1 MITLGLKCRYHWL
14 ILSSDTLAILNINDA
29 GSWHRGEGRAGGRI
43 ESPSYSDDS
52 GNQQTSAKF
61 VPGHNCVTD
70 IYCAARKMET
80 MRIRQSHIDF
90 LSWLC
95 NGHLSK
101 WYLDMSCII
110 QIERLY
116 HPTFIWYHHSRR
128 IATTRPSRQGHKEP
142 VTGSKLR
149 PRSNFHPLTSHMSPW
164 LG

>member
-1 MITLGLKCRYHWL
+1 M
-14 ILSSDTLAILNINDA
+14 
-29 GSWHRGEGRAGGRI
+29 
-43 ESPSYSDDS
+43 
-52 GNQQTSAKF
+52 
-61 VPGHNCVTD
+61 
-70 IYCAARKMET
+70 YCAARKMKT

-149 PRSNFHPLTSHMSPW
+149 PRSNFHPLTSKIS
-164 LG
+164 LGLDKKPAITHTDDILRTLTLESGLVITPIIARGDPGYTTDNWQGPVSWHARISLTALTDGQAT